1 MEGIINSIVQ
11 FLQQGIAA
19 IFKFLQLVWNWSFG
33 QIVSVFSSDWQS
45 LPIWKIVVL
54 IIALAA
60 IAYILYKA
68 FMVLWSGVV
77 ALFHAFVELLGKQP
91 LQFLL
96 IVLNVSLQLLPGL
109 LQFAGGVFEFA
120 DLRFE
125 LLATLSATGLA
136 LFQQGNAALG
146 FLQFA
151 RELVIKR
158 LRVLDGLL

>member
-1 MEGIINSIVQ
+1 VEGIINSIVQ

-54 IIALAA
+54 IIALGA

-77 ALFHAFVELLGKQP
+77 ALFHAFVELLGKFVSVLPQ
-91 LQFLL
+91 
-96 IVLNVSLQLLPGL
+96 IVIAGIIA
-109 LQFAGGVFEFA
+109 FAAGY
-120 DLRFE
+120 
-125 LLATLSATGLA
+125 
-136 LFQQGNAALG
+136 
-146 FLQFA
+146 
-151 RELVIKR
+151 VIQHINF
-158 LRVLDGLL
+158 

>member
-45 LPIWKIVVL
+45 LPIWKIGVL
-54 IIALAA
+54 IVALAA

-77 ALFHAFVELLGKQP
+77 ALFHAFVEPK
-91 LQFLL
+91 
-96 IVLNVSLQLLPGL
+96 
-109 LQFAGGVFEFA
+109 
-120 DLRFE
+120 
-125 LLATLSATGLA
+125 
-136 LFQQGNAALG
+136 
-146 FLQFA
+146 
-151 RELVIKR
+151 
-158 LRVLDGLL
+158 